1 VLGPGWGA
9 VKIVTVVSLLSMAGV
24 APMFGFISKEAAYE
38 ALLEGGFA
46 GSSVE
51 VLLIVVGS
59 IFTFGYAAAFYWG
72 AFVTPKRA
80 GRAVAEQAP
89 SAAFLAPAAAL
100 AIVTTV
106 FGLVPGSLDE
116 VISAAASALDP
127 QAGGVHLAIWH
138 GLNAALVLSAMTIAG
153 GAALFALR
161 SHIRRVLAF
170 GSRVPSAEHVYRG
183 TIRSLNRFSN
193 ALTGVVQNG
202 SLPVYAGL
210 ILLTAV
216 ALPGTALLVW
226 GEWPGWPDVV
236 DSPAH
241 IPIVVALV
249 GFAVAAAFVRR
260 RFSAALF
267 LGAVGYA
274 MAALFVVQGAPDLA
288 LTQTA
293 IETLSTVL
301 FVLVLRRLPD
311 RFERVRMPSRSAI
324 RAVIATA
331 VGLTVFFF
339 AIFASAERQPDPDS
353 VSSEMVAR
361 AEPDGHGKN
370 VVNVILVDFR
380 GFDTLGEITVLAAAA
395 IGAVALARAGR
406 RPGSPLPT
414 RRPIERLMFLDVS
427 VRLIFHAVM
436 VGSLWL
442 LFAGHNQPGG
452 GFAGGLLAGS
462 AVSLRFIAGGIDEI
476 RIHSRFKPWTIL
488 GGGLLLAGATA
499 AAPLVA
505 GKQVL
510 ESAYFSRDLGILG
523 TVKVTSALP
532 FDIGVYFVVVGL
544 VLMVFEAFGDDP
556 EVEPA

>member
-1 VLGPGWGA
+1 V
-9 VKIVTVVSLLSMAGV
+9 
-24 APMFGFISKEAAYE
+24 
-38 ALLEGGFA
+38 
-46 GSSVE
+46 
-51 VLLIVVGS
+51 
-59 IFTFGYAAAFYWG
+59 
-72 AFVTPKRA
+72 
-80 GRAVAEQAP
+80 
-89 SAAFLAPAAAL
+89 FLAPAAVL
-100 AIVTTV
+100 AIATTV
-106 FGLVPGSLDE
+106 FGLVPGVLDRL
-116 VISAAASALDP
+116 VGAGARALDLE
-127 QAGGVHLAIWH
+127 AGGVHLAIWH
-138 GLNAALVLSAMTIAG
+138 GLNAALVLSVVTIVG
-153 GAALFALR
+153 GTALFAAR
-161 SHIRRVLAF
+161 APIGRVLAI
-170 GSRVPSAEHVYRG
+170 GARIPSAERVYRG
-183 TIRSLNRFSN
+183 TIRAINSFANV
-193 ALTGVVQNG
+193 LTGVVQNG
-202 SLPVYAGL
+202 SLPVYAAI

-216 ALPGTALLVW
+216 TLPGTALLVW
-226 GEWPGWPDVV
+226 GEWPGWPDAV
-236 DSPAH
+236 DAPAH
-241 IPIVVALV
+241 IPIVTALV
-249 GFAVAAAFVRR
+249 GFALAAAIVRR

-311 RFERVRMPSRSAI
+311 RFERVRMPGRRAI
-324 RAVIATA
+324 RVVIATM

-339 AIFASAERQPDPDS
+339 AIYASSERRPDPTS
-353 VSSEMVAR
+353 VSNEMVAR

-406 RPGSPLPT
+406 RPGSPPTT
-414 RRPIERLMFLDVS
+414 RRPIERLVFLDVS

-462 AVSLRFIAGGIDEI
+462 AISLRFIAGGIEEV
-476 RIHSRFKPWTIL
+476 RAHSRFRPWTIL
-488 GGGLLLAGATA
+488 GGGLLLAGVTA

-505 GKQVL
+505 GKEVL
-510 ESAYFSRDLGILG
+510 ESAYLSRDLGFLG